1 MFEEYIPDLQGA
13 GRGDRGQI
21 IDNITNLYGC
31 SKDKVYRELKK
42 AGWTSGRK
50 RRSDAGEVT
59 VSNEALEALGAR
71 LLVGV
76 RKNGKCTT
84 DIPTARHELELSGY
98 HFGVSNGRL
107 ASLLKERHLDLK
119 TQLIPT
125 PHTRLKSLHPNHV
138 HQVDPSMC
146 LLYYLPRGG
155 QKIIEDDEAY
165 KNKPFLEGKAHLKIW
180 RYVLTDHYSSSI
192 CVRYFQRAGERM
204 DTLWEFLL
212 YAWSVKDDPA
222 YCFHGVPSIL
232 LMDKGSANLGGG
244 VVNGLNSLRVR
255 QLTHAPG
262 KPRVKGQVE
271 NANNLVEKLFE
282 SRLKTDPVKGVEEL
296 NVRASWWCASYNA
309 NLIDSYDSTLRRSKT
324 SRLEL
329 WSRITTSQLKE
340 LPEEAKG
347 LLVANSETRKVAGDL
362 TVSFVHPKLK
372 ESRFYHVGG
381 LEGIRPGMKVQ
392 VQPVL
397 MDSEG
402 TVRVAWKYQGE
413 EFVHEVEPIL
423 MDEAGFWADAAV
435 IGESYRSQPH
445 TVVDKANQRLAEVI
459 GDEKK
464 PFAHLNNGQGLKS
477 ISGMTRT
484 ESSVIHMPRTGNV
497 IDPSKASAA
506 VINYVE
512 AANRLKKKMSHWDK
526 AYLKVIRDNFPN
538 GVPERD
544 LDSLAEALSGLGG
557 ADDIKECIG

>member
-1 MFEEYIPDLQGA
+1 M
-13 GRGDRGQI
+13 
-21 IDNITNLYGC
+21 
-31 SKDKVYRELKK
+31 
-42 AGWTSGRK
+42 
-50 RRSDAGEVT
+50 
-59 VSNEALEALGAR
+59 
-71 LLVGV
+71 
-76 RKNGKCTT
+76 
-84 DIPTARHELELSGY
+84 
-98 HFGVSNGRL
+98 
-107 ASLLKERHLDLK
+107 
-119 TQLIPT
+119 
-125 PHTRLKSLHPNHV
+125 
-138 HQVDPSMC
+138 
-146 LLYYLPRGG
+146 
-155 QKIIEDDEAY
+155 
-165 KNKPFLEGKAHLKIW
+165 
-180 RYVLTDHYSSSI
+180 
-192 CVRYFQRAGERM
+192 
-204 DTLWEFLL
+204 
-212 YAWSVKDDPA
+212 
-222 YCFHGVPSIL
+222 
-232 LMDKGSANLGGG
+232 
-244 VVNGLNSLRVR
+244 
-255 QLTHAPG
+255 
-262 KPRVKGQVE
+262 
-271 NANNLVEKLFE
+271 
-282 SRLKTDPVKGVEEL
+282 
-296 NVRASWWCASYNA
+296 
-309 NLIDSYDSTLRRSKT
+309 IDSYDSTLRRSKT

-347 LLVANSETRKVAGDL
+347 LLVANSETRKVGGDL

-413 EFVHEVEPIL
+413 EFAHEVEPIL

-484 ESSVIHMPRTGNV
+484 ESSVVHMPRTGNV

-526 AYLKVIRDNFPN
+526 AYLKVIRDNFPK

-544 LDSLAEALSGLGG
+544 LDSLAEALSSLGG